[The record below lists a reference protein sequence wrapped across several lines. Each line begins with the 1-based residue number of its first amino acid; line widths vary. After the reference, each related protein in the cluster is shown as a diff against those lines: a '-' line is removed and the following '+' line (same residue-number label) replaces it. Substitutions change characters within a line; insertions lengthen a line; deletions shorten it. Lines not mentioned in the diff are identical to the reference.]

1 MIRSIRA
8 GGRRVEYT
16 LVCARNRTSFL
27 LQALPQNKIKLYAP
41 AGCSLREA
49 DALVKQNIDKI
60 DRAHSAM
67 DASARALA
75 STLYYGGRPLK
86 INVSAA
92 RSSRI
97 ILREDALD
105 VLTPYSDPEEINAQ
119 IKRWLIKSALIK
131 IRSYL
136 DKWSPTVGIPY
147 GRVTIREQRTRWG
160 SCSNKR
166 NLNFNWKLVMA
177 PEAAME
183 YVVVH
188 ELCHLI
194 HLNHSDRFWA
204 EVRRRMPDYE
214 VWKKWLKR
222 NGQALQF
229 P

>member
-1 MIRSIRA
+1 M
-8 GGRRVEYT
+8 
-16 LVCARNRTSFL
+16 
-27 LQALPQNKIKLYAP
+27 
-41 AGCSLREA
+41 
-49 DALVKQNIDKI
+49 
-60 DRAHSAM
+60 
-67 DASARALA
+67 
-75 STLYYGGRPLK
+75 
-86 INVSAA
+86 
-92 RSSRI
+92 
-97 ILREDALD
+97 
-105 VLTPYSDPEEINAQ
+105 
-119 IKRWLIKSALIK
+119 
-131 IRSYL
+131 
-136 DKWSPTVGIPY
+136 GIPY